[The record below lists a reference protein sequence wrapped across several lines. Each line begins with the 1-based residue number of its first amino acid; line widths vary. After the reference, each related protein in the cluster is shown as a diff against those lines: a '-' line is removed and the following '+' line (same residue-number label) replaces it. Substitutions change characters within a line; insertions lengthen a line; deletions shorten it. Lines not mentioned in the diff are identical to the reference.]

1 MKTVFN
7 MEPGKPRSVGQT
19 GKSRLALV
27 ILCVYWVGIFIAS
40 HIPKPYVPK
49 GWDVSGMRLHA
60 GAYFVLALLV
70 FVNARLFRRVS
81 LTSKKT
87 WLLVGVIAAYAGLDE
102 FLQVF
107 AEGRHGSP
115 VDWAINMAG
124 CLFCVG
130 LLWVVGL
137 LRLLDRG
144 ADQAS

>member
-7 MEPGKPRSVGQT
+7 MEPGKPRSVRQT

-70 FVNARLFRRVS
+70 FVNAGLFRRVY

-102 FLQVF
+102 FLQNF
-107 AEGRHGSP
+107 IPGRDGSA
-115 VDWAINMAG
+115 VDWAIDMAG
-124 CLFCVG
+124 CLSCVG
-130 LLWVVGL
+130 LLWVLGQL
-137 LRLLDRG
+137 GKR
-144 ADQAS
+144 AD

>member
-1 MKTVFN
+1 MKTVLN
-7 MEPGKPRSVGQT
+7 MEPGKPRAVRQS

-49 GWDVSGMRLHA
+49 GCDVSGIMLHA
-60 GAYFVLALLV
+60 GAYFVLTLLV
-70 FVNARLFRRVS
+70 FVNAGLFRRVY

-102 FLQVF
+102 FLQNF
-107 AEGRHGSP
+107 IQGRDGSAI
-115 VDWAINMAG
+115 DWVIDVAA

-130 LLWVVGL
+130 LLWVAG
-137 LRLLDRG
+137 RLWLADRR
-144 ADQAS
+144 ADR